1 MLAAIDRLKIFC
13 FRTFQNILMTCW
25 LLGER
30 SLPFRLLVVYVC
42 FFSFLIGGS
51 TSTTLQYVAKQLY
64 TSEACDKMGYGQEY
78 GEGTITEDMLCGG
91 EEGKDACQVL

>member
-1 MLAAIDRLKIFC
+1 MSDHCPIGYLFC
-13 FRTFQNILMTCW
+13 LF
-25 LLGER
+25 
-30 SLPFRLLVVYVC
+30 VV
-42 FFSFLIGGS
+42 FFFFLIGGS

-64 TSEACDKMGYGQEY
+64 TYEACDKMGYGQEY